1 MDESNNQAAIM
12 DEAILNS
19 DSWSG
24 LAKGTR
30 LPWNTYGEYE
40 ESLYQNEKQLAQ
52 ELIAVIN
59 ITIIHC

>member
-19 DSWSG
+19 DSWS
-24 LAKGTR
+24 AKGTR